1 MQSYVFNVELVHE
14 TDGRWSAGIAALP
27 GCATWGN
34 SREEALR
41 NIQDAAEAY
50 IRAATKVGRKVPT
63 GAAVRVSD
71 EPVVAVTI

>member
-1 MQSYVFNVELVHE
+1 MRSYVFSVDLVHE
-14 TDGRWSAGIAALP
+14 TDGRWSAGIATLP
-27 GCATWGN
+27 GCVTWGH
-34 SREEALR
+34 SRKEALR

-71 EPVVAVTI
+71 QPVVAVTI

>member
-1 MQSYVFNVELVHE
+1 MRSYVFNVELVHE
-14 TDGRWSAGIAALP
+14 TDGRWSAGIAALS

-34 SREEALR
+34 TREEALR

-71 EPVVAVTI
+71 EPVVAVTV